1 MIDIEKRLEA
11 LASDPLLA
19 GIKPTRKRPAPA
31 NRLTAGFLRIH
42 TFYEKHGRLPEKTP
56 EESELYNMWQGI
68 LSNEKYIDACRPY
81 DSARILPGADGD
93 IFDIPAF
100 MRERMQAR
108 READYVG
115 QRVRCEDFSRYE
127 SAFKGAQE
135 GLKSGRYRLA
145 KFSVGLLKPGRYF
158 VEDGVLGYLAAFD
171 DEGVNRHGNHD
182 GRTRVIYENGTEAN
196 IRFKTITKNLSVTG
210 YSVIDNTCMGTD
222 ELEKHFTVADTDVES
237 GTVYVLRSKSTHP
250 RIASIRNL
258 YKIGFTTTSVESRIA
273 NARREPTYLCA
284 DVEVVATWKVYNVKT
299 STFEALIH
307 KLFGDAQLQITIDGH
322 TLKEWFVVPLH
333 IIEEAIKAIISKHP
347 VAYDAAMQRLV
358 YS

>member
-1 MIDIEKRLEA
+1 MTDIKKRLEA

-19 GIKPTRKRPAPA
+19 GIKPPRKRPAPA
-31 NRLTAGFLRIH
+31 NRLVDGFLRIH
-42 TFYEKHGRLPEKTP
+42 SFYEENGRMPGTEGA
-56 EESELYNMWQGI
+56 ERELRNMWQGI
-68 LSNEKYIDACRPY
+68 LSDKKYIDACRPH
-81 DSARILPGADGD
+81 DTAGILPGADDD

-115 QRVRCEDFSRYE
+115 QRVRCSDFERYE
-127 SAFKGAQE
+127 PAFKEIQA

-145 KFSVGLLKPGRYF
+145 KFSAGLLKPGRYF

-171 DEGVNRHGNHD
+171 DEGINPHGNRD
-182 GRTRVIYENGTEAN
+182 GRTRVIYENGTEADL
-196 IRFKTITKNLSVTG
+196 RFKTITKNLSVTG
-210 YSVIDNTCMGTD
+210 YSVVDNTGMSSG
-222 ELEKHFTVADTDVES
+222 ELEKHFTVSDTDVES

-250 RIASIRNL
+250 GIASIRNL

-307 KLFGDAQLQITIDGH
+307 KLFDQVQLQLTIDGH
-322 TLKEWFVVPLH
+322 TPKEWFVVPLH
-333 IIEEAIKAIISKHP
+333 IIEEAIKAIISKQP

-358 YS
+358 YT